1 MNAHLAQFR
10 NDLRARALGLLW
22 AQWDELGATGHA
34 AWDRPVA
41 IDPDALLAFSCSLA
55 RQDAR
60 LFEEI
65 LDWLAVNGRFLNVQ
79 RLANVVQKS
88 GLRGGPVLSAVAD
101 FMARSG
107 FSAKWERLA
116 RLFRRADAEPEPLF
130 YVDAGTPMPDF
141 GPPDPVF
148 LEHGFT
154 RGTVRLREHARPFAA
169 GRPANLWLALRALLG
184 VNARCEIWLYLLLNG
199 KGHARGIARE
209 TGYFQ
214 KTIQDALAEMG
225 QSGFV
230 RGQAKGRERLYAFA
244 PEMAGAF
251 APRGPLP
258 RWLNWPAVFA
268 AVESIWTFVQ
278 DPQTEACDDWML
290 AARLHALIRDVA
302 ARLTQAGVPHALE
315 PRTVED
321 PAAYVQTG
329 WRELADFVAG
339 IF

>member
-1 MNAHLAQFR
+1 MNAHLAQFS

-22 AQWDELGATGHA
+22 AQWNELGATGHA
-34 AWDRPVA
+34 AWDRPYA
-41 IDPDALLAFSCSLA
+41 IDPDALLVFSCSLA

-60 LFEEI
+60 LFDEM
-65 LDWLAVNGRFLNVQ
+65 LDWMAVNGRFLNVQ

-116 RLFRRADAEPEPLF
+116 RLFRRAGAEPEPLF
-130 YVDAGTPMPDF
+130 YLAAGTPMPDF
-141 GPPDPVF
+141 GAPDPVF

-154 RGTVRLREHARPFAA
+154 RGPVRRREHARPFAA
-169 GRPANLWLALRALLG
+169 HRPANLWLALRALLG

-209 TGYFQ
+209 TFYFQ
-214 KTIQDALAEMG
+214 KTIQDALSEMG

-230 RGQAKGRERLYAFA
+230 RGQDKGRERLYAFA
-244 PEMAGAF
+244 PEMAGAL
-251 APRGPLP
+251 ASRGPLP

-268 AVESIWTFVQ
+268 AAEAIWAFVH
-278 DPQTEACDDWML
+278 DPQTEACDDLML
-290 AARLHALIRDVA
+290 AAGIHALIRDVA
-302 ARLTQAGVPHALE
+302 VRLAPAGVPHALE
-315 PRTVED
+315 PRSVEN
-321 PAAYVQTG
+321 PAAYVQSG
-329 WRELADFVAG
+329 LRELADFVAG
-339 IF
+339 VF